1 MTRPAAISYAAGALL
16 LLSNAEAVGADKDQY
31 WLFNPTPDRLL
42 REMTTDRPDI
52 TESPFTVDAGHVQ
65 FETTLV
71 GYTRSAPDQAHT
83 VSDEFEF
90 ATTNMRIGI
99 TNSSELSLVWQP
111 YGTARV
117 RLTDPLRIIHQ
128 SGVGGLNLRGKLNLW
143 GNDTFEKP
151 GSTALGLLPFLILP
165 TDRRNGISPEF
176 VAGGIVVPLAVKL
189 SEKWEVSV
197 NGGLAHLREDA
208 ESSYHTEVL
217 ASASFSYEWS
227 EKLGT
232 YYEIAGRVNTENSRG
247 DPVVLG
253 TGFTYKLAKE
263 VQLDAGVNVGVT
275 PAADR
280 INPFL
285 GLSVRF

>member
-1 MTRPAAISYAAGALL
+1 MKRAAGIGYAAALL
-16 LLSNAEAVGADKDQY
+16 LLVSSAEAVGADKSQY

-83 VSDEFEF
+83 ITDEFEF

-99 TNSSELSLVWQP
+99 TNSAELSLVWQP

-117 RLTDPLRIIHQ
+117 RQTDPLNTFHQ
-128 SGVGGLNLRGKLNLW
+128 SGIGGLNVRGKFNLW

-151 GSTALGLLPFLILP
+151 GASALALLPFVSLP
-165 TDRRNGISPEF
+165 TDRHNGISPEF
-176 VAGGIVVPLAVKL
+176 VAGGIIVPLAIKL
-189 SEKWEVSV
+189 SDKWEVAV
-197 NGGLAHLREDA
+197 NGGLVHLREDA
-208 ESSYHTEVL
+208 ESSYHTEYL

-227 EKLGT
+227 EKLGS
-232 YYEIAGRVNTENSRG
+232 YYEVAGRFNTDNSRG
-247 DPVVLG
+247 DAVVLG
-253 TGFTYKLAKE
+253 TGFTYKLTNNL
-263 VQLDAGVNVGVT
+263 QLDAGVNIGVT

-280 INPFL
+280 INPFV
-285 GLSVRF
+285 GVSARF

>member
-1 MTRPAAISYAAGALL
+1 MKRPAAISYAAGALL

-71 GYTRSAPDQAHT
+71 GYTRSEPDQAHT

-111 YGTARV
+111 YGTVRV
-117 RLTDPLRIIHQ
+117 RQTDPLRIIHQ

-143 GNDTFEKP
+143 G
-151 GSTALGLLPFLILP
+151 
-165 TDRRNGISPEF
+165 
-176 VAGGIVVPLAVKL
+176 
-189 SEKWEVSV
+189 
-197 NGGLAHLREDA
+197 
-208 ESSYHTEVL
+208 
-217 ASASFSYEWS
+217 
-227 EKLGT
+227 
-232 YYEIAGRVNTENSRG
+232 
-247 DPVVLG
+247 
-253 TGFTYKLAKE
+253 
-263 VQLDAGVNVGVT
+263 
-275 PAADR
+275 
-280 INPFL
+280 
-285 GLSVRF
+285 